1 MAEGVPHYEKDG
13 TLHKGEYHKMPD
25 GSLHSGK
32 EHSDSSVPLFHL
44 DELSGEAKEKAMKSM
59 KKKGKKD
66 YDLKKMR
73 KDAAKK
79 AMGKKKKGGD
89 AY

>member
-59 KKKGKKD
+59 KKKGKKKS
-66 YDLKKMR
+66 LKEMR
-73 KDAAKK
+73 DETAKK
-79 AMGKKKKGGD
+79 VMSKKKSGSG
-89 AY
+89 Y